1 MSAMI
6 KGEKAGSKKA
16 RQAVVAPDSAQ
27 SKTYIKILYGLSE
40 GKIKGLSHGFQSI
53 YLDDTPL
60 HDANGNSNFENITVD
75 TRLGTNDQDYIEGF
89 PDISSETAIG
99 VELKSA
105 SPWVKAFT
113 NLDMDAVRVRL
124 KWGPLREQNQENGDV
139 NGITIQ
145 YAIDVQTDG
154 GTWTE
159 VLNTQ
164 VTDKTS
170 ANYERSHRIDL
181 PKASKGWQIRVRRI
195 TPNAT
200 SEFISDKMYV
210 EAVTEVIDA
219 KLRYPNTALL
229 GLQYDAETFSNVAK
243 VAVECDGIEILVPTN
258 YNPETRQYLGLWN
271 GTFKRAYT
279 NNPAWHFYDA
289 CITKRYALG
298 DRINSS
304 MIDKWSIYR
313 LAQYCDQLV
322 PDGSGG
328 EEPRFTL
335 NVYEQSQEDA
345 WTVLSKMAGVFRAF
359 IYWDGKSIVCDAD
372 VPQDTYFTYTSAN
385 VIDGLFE
392 YSGTRARDRH
402 TVAKVAWDNPKNRY
416 KTEYIPVRD
425 EPAISRLGIRIA
437 DISAWGCTSEGQA
450 QRAGLWALKSEQ
462 YETRTVTFKVG
473 LDGYI
478 PLPGKV
484 IEIADPI
491 FAGRANGGRISKVS
505 TDLRQIT
512 LDRDNVVC
520 KAGDR
525 LVVNGE
531 DGKAQAR
538 VVQSING
545 RVVTVVAAFDSV
557 APQNVWVIDAQ
568 DLATMKFRV
577 VSITQDESHQF
588 TITGL
593 QYNPAKYDAIDF
605 GAVIDDRPIT
615 IITPTVQAPVA
626 SVTVSAEHMVQQG
639 LTVATMLITWPQA
652 QAAVKYLVE
661 WRKDDG
667 SWIKLPLTGNNSVEV
682 QGIYSGSYQA
692 RVTAIS
698 AFDVSS
704 LPTYSALTELK
715 GKAGTPPKLAF
726 IKATGTMFGMK
737 VEWGFPVVGALDT
750 AHTEIEVSTTSN
762 GANASVQGL
771 FAYPTTSTQIQGL
784 AANVTLWYRGRL
796 IDRIGNMGDWSD
808 WTSGTSTAQVSDI
821 LDALSG
827 QITESQLHKDLT
839 TKIDKIDTIAGL
851 DGDIGNL
858 IDKITEVESEVNATN
873 TALNKETQDR
883 INAVKNTSDS
893 LTQEII
899 DRTKADAAE
908 ALARTDAINKE
919 VKDRQTA
926 INTVTSSVDKEVT
939 DRISAVKTVQDGL
952 TVEIQD
958 RKAGDSAILNVVETY
973 KKSTD
978 TSVAAVQQSVE
989 VVARDLSATAT
1000 KTDAVYAITMPATAD
1015 ATAPTA
1021 DSSVIAVS
1029 WTIQSA
1035 MADADSA
1042 LSQRIDVNLAKIGE
1056 NSALIQSETTAR
1068 INADSAIGQRIDT
1081 LNASFNENQASIQQE
1096 LKVLSDTDKSQ
1107 TQALNTYISS
1117 NDQAM
1122 ASAVSDIKTVTDKSN
1137 ANASNISGLDTRL
1150 KVAETD
1156 SGKALENSAS
1166 ALTTANT
1173 AVSKADSAASIA
1185 NQATATANAAKGTAD
1200 TAISNSATALSK
1212 ATAAADQSSANAKD
1226 ITSINTQLTNKAS
1239 AGALS
1244 ELQADVKEI
1253 DGVVTANAQK
1263 LDGVYAQV
1271 SPVTADSTELT
1282 VDSSS
1287 NQAGAWTLQSA
1298 FAEGDLALSQ
1308 RIDTVSA
1315 SVIDNK
1321 ALIQQEVTA
1330 RADGDSANAQALNL
1344 YKASND
1350 LALAAVSE
1358 KVNVVTTDNAAN
1370 ASKITALDSRLV
1382 VAESDASTAKTN
1394 AATAMSKAETA
1405 VAQSSANASK
1415 IDSLVVDLAGKA
1427 SAGALDSVKTDVKN
1441 QGDQITANTERLNGV
1456 YAKVTPVT
1464 SDTTKLTA
1472 DSGTVDAASW
1482 TLQSAFAE
1490 SDLALSQRLDI
1501 TQAQVNDNKAAIV
1514 TEQTARVDADSAIGQ
1529 RIDVVQSDF
1538 QNNKSVVESQIKTL
1552 SDAQSAQSSRID
1564 TVQASSA
1571 NAQSTANDAL
1581 SKANTANTNLAI
1593 VQTKVDAVTTAQ
1605 SATASKVD
1613 TIQSTVNGNTASI
1626 QAQQTSINGLTARAT
1641 LKLQSGNLIG
1651 GVGIEN
1657 DSKTVDFI
1665 IQANKFAIGAPSG
1678 VSGVSNAYAF
1688 IYQSTAYTLPNG
1700 TIIPKGLYL
1709 DDAYIGSINAN
1720 KIHADSLS
1728 AISAKLGTIYSDN
1741 YVQNK
1746 SGWAIS
1752 SKTGTFEM
1760 NSSTSQSQTQ
1770 VSGNGLRVIDRN
1782 GVVRIEIGEW

>member
-1 MSAMI
+1 MI

-40 GKIKGLSHGFQSI
+40 GKIKGLANGFQSI

-145 YAIDVQTDG
+145 YAMDVQTDG

-181 PKASKGWQIRVRRI
+181 LKASKGWQIRVRRI

-545 RVVTVVAAFDSV
+545 RMVTVVAAFDSV

-593 QYNPAKYDAIDF
+593 QYNPTKYDAIDF

-682 QGIYSGSYQA
+682 QGIYSGNYQA

-715 GKAGTPPKLAF
+715 GKAGQPPKLAF

-796 IDRIGNMGDWSD
+796 IDRIGNIGEWSD

-827 QITESQLHKDLT
+827 QITETQLHQDLQ
-839 TKIDKIDTIAGL
+839 TKIDHIEAVDAEIGPIKL
-851 DGDIGNL
+851 DIQ
-858 IDKITEVESEVNATN
+858 N
-873 TALNKETQDR
+873 TKDQ
-883 INAVKNTSDS
+883 IN
-893 LTQEII
+893 QEII
-899 DRTKADAAE
+899 DRQY
-908 ALARTDAINKE
+908 AIQQAK
-919 VKDRQTA
+919 
-926 INTVTSSVDKEVT
+926 
-939 DRISAVKTVQDGL
+939 DGL
-952 TVEIQD
+952 SQQIID
-958 RKAGDSAILNVVETY
+958 GDKAVLKVVETV
-973 KKSTD
+973 KKSSD
-978 TSVAAVQQSVE
+978 DGVAAAQSE
-989 VVARDLSATAT
+989 IKVVADNLKLTAE
-1000 KTDAVYAITMPATAD
+1000 KT
-1015 ATAPTA
+1015 
-1021 DSSVIAVS
+1021 
-1029 WTIQSA
+1029 
-1035 MADADSA
+1035 
-1042 LSQRIDVNLAKIGE
+1042 
-1056 NSALIQSETTAR
+1056 
-1068 INADSAIGQRIDT
+1068 
-1081 LNASFNENQASIQQE
+1081 
-1096 LKVLSDTDKSQ
+1096 
-1107 TQALNTYISS
+1107 
-1117 NDQAM
+1117 
-1122 ASAVSDIKTVTDKSN
+1122 
-1137 ANASNISGLDTRL
+1137 
-1150 KVAETD
+1150 
-1156 SGKALENSAS
+1156 
-1166 ALTTANT
+1166 
-1173 AVSKADSAASIA
+1173 
-1185 NQATATANAAKGTAD
+1185 
-1200 TAISNSATALSK
+1200 
-1212 ATAAADQSSANAKD
+1212 
-1226 ITSINTQLTNKAS
+1226 
-1239 AGALS
+1239 
-1244 ELQADVKEI
+1244 
-1253 DGVVTANAQK
+1253 
-1263 LDGVYAQV
+1263 DGVYAQLN
-1271 SPVTADSTELT
+1271 PPMIG
-1282 VDSSS
+1282 SSS
-1287 NQAGAWTLQSA
+1287 DLIGNNQGFAGTWSLQSA
-1298 FAEGDLALSQ
+1298 MIEGDLVLSK
-1308 RIDTVSA
+1308 RIDTTVA
-1315 SVIDNK
+1315 QVNDVQ
-1321 ALIQQEVTA
+1321 AFAQQEVQA
-1330 RADGDSANAQALNL
+1330 RIEGDKATVQKIDTYIVENDQALATVRNSAQIAVEKSNSNAVLIDALNL
-1344 YKASND
+1344 EIKDKAS
-1350 LALAAVSE
+1350 
-1358 KVNVVTTDNAAN
+1358 T
-1370 ASKITALDSRLV
+1370 
-1382 VAESDASTAKTN
+1382 
-1394 AATAMSKAETA
+1394 
-1405 VAQSSANASK
+1405 
-1415 IDSLVVDLAGKA
+1415 
-1427 SAGALDSVKTDVKN
+1427 GALNQVKSDLSAVDKLV
-1441 QGDQITANTERLNGV
+1441 IANTTMLNGV
-1456 YAKVTPVT
+1456 YAQINPPLIG
-1464 SDTTKLTA
+1464 S
-1472 DSGTVDAASW
+1472 
-1482 TLQSAFAE
+1482 E
-1490 SDLALSQRLDI
+1490 SDLIGNSGGYAGVWSEQSARIEGDL
-1501 TQAQVNDNKAAIV
+1501 AQSI
-1514 TEQTARVDADSAIGQ
+1514 RVDQ
-1529 RIDVVQSDF
+1529 VVTQMN
-1538 QNNKSVVESQIKTL
+1538 Q
-1552 SDAQSAQSSRID
+1552 
-1564 TVQASSA
+1564 
-1571 NAQSTANDAL
+1571 NDAL
-1581 SKANTANTNLAI
+1581 YQQQIKATADAVSANVTATTTL
-1593 VQTKVDAVTTAQ
+1593 QTKV
-1605 SATASKVD
+1605 
-1613 TIQSTVNGNTASI
+1613 GENTASI

-1678 VSGVSNAYAF
+1678 VSGVSHAYAF
-1688 IYQSTAYTLPNG
+1688 IYQSTASTLPNG
-1700 TIIPKGLYL
+1700 TVIPKGLYL

-1728 AISAKLGTIYSDN
+1728 AISANLGDIKVKTANINDLAVSTLKIQDEAVTVPSAITNLAEKKVSSILTPQVFGDWRQVLRASGSLIGNSASITINRAGGKCRVDGNIIISDFAVTTTRQGGLISGVAKDLLCGIVLLKN
-1741 YVQNK
+1741 GNPIAEYIVGSPSSVFEDVALFNTAVQLPTYIDN
-1746 SGWAIS
+1746 
-1752 SKTGTFEM
+1752 TG
-1760 NSSTSQSQTQ
+1760 
-1770 VSGNGLRVIDRN
+1770 SGNATYSLQLGFTTKVAN
-1782 GVVRIEIGEW
+1782 GGVSIHGTQSGYASKILSATIATLELKK